1 MKSSI
6 VVRTSFEGI
15 HKFANAPQE
24 VAFLREPHRHIFN
37 VEVEMEVFHD
47 DRELEFVIVKRDL
60 NRFLFGKPFGICSSC
75 EQMASEIVRFLIG
88 AYGER
93 QITVGVFE
101 DGENGG
107 KVCYE
112 RENR

>member
-15 HKFANAPQE
+15 HKYSDAPQE
-24 VAFLREPHRHIFN
+24 VAFLREPHRHLFV
-37 VEVEMEVFHD
+37 VEVEMEVFHS
-47 DRELEFVIVKRDL
+47 DRELEFIMVKHNL
-60 NRFLFGKPFGICSSC
+60 NKFLFSKPFGIRSSC
-75 EQMASEIVRFLIG
+75 EQMASEIITFLVG

-93 QITVGVFE
+93 QMIVGVFE

-107 KVCYE
+107 RVYYGY
-112 RENR
+112 